1 VIIAQEH
8 ERFSILLL
16 TASDRVRGPDKQ
28 VGIFTNPAMSTIPF
42 GRTPEE
48 NEKSSTHSIE

>member
-16 TASDRVRGPDKQ
+16 TALHRVRGPDKQ
-28 VGIFTNPAMSTIPF
+28 VGIFPNPAMSTI
-42 GRTPEE
+42 
-48 NEKSSTHSIE
+48 